1 MESLT
6 KAGDKWP
13 SHIVIRGRYQRTVI
27 TVSHPT
33 LPPGS
38 PSRPSVWSVC
48 KCVHV
53 CDWVKLTLST
63 AGCIPCIYLCVIARS
78 SLHVVTFSWEPA
90 QCGRL
95 FGFAK
100 SAMRKNNNI
109 KSLQHG
115 VFPTRVLNYSA
126 LSKSC
131 DASYKIISTEK
142 LLSLLCRFHFISWS
156 VVSHFFNFMHAAC
169 SIWDMLRITCRIT
182 CKRIKFKRKEMQWL
196 KHCKLHLVNKCKN
209 DLLKYKAFLCIS
221 RSLLKEPRGVSLQFL
236 KFLSLTSIWDWSDL
250 DCAASCACLA
260 ACAYISSCSSFGFCQ
275 SVGQWAC
282 WFWM

>member
-48 KCVHV
+48 RCVRV
-53 CDWVKLTLST
+53 CYWVKLTLSWSPGQWST
-63 AGCIPCIYLCVIARS
+63 VGCIPCICHCAVARS
-78 SLHVVTFSWEPA
+78 SLHVVTFSGEPA
-90 QCGRL
+90 QCRRL
-95 FGFAK
+95 SGFAK
-100 SAMRKNNNI
+100 SAMRKKNKI

-115 VFPTRVLNYSA
+115 VFPIRVLNYSA
-126 LSKSC
+126 PSKSC

-169 SIWDMLRITCRIT
+169 SIWDMLRITCR
-182 CKRIKFKRKEMQWL
+182 
-196 KHCKLHLVNKCKN
+196 
-209 DLLKYKAFLCIS
+209 
-221 RSLLKEPRGVSLQFL
+221 RG
-236 KFLSLTSIWDWSDL
+236 
-250 DCAASCACLA
+250 CR
-260 ACAYISSCSSFGFCQ
+260 G
-275 SVGQWAC
+275 
-282 WFWM
+282 